1 MQFIAIIMVI
11 HATYTHIENM
21 PSFTH
26 ITCTREGTIAIAT
39 LLDSQIKRDELTED
53 LRRELVAAWDETP
66 VERWVLDLGRVEF
79 FSSAGIAPLL
89 ALHRKL
95 QGRRNRV
102 LLCNVKPAVADMLRV
117 THLISDSPGQARP
130 FELATNLDDALLRL
144 RHLDSE
150 VKESVLIVRLAE
162 KELHGE
168 DFAEDIGAEMLH
180 RWQAAGARDAVV
192 DFTPVQ
198 VISTPCMRPL
208 LSLRTQVRQGGGR
221 IIFTGMAPSVKEILD
236 VTRLTATT
244 PAAPAL
250 FETAADIPAALALLR
265 AS

>member
-1 MQFIAIIMVI
+1 
-11 HATYTHIENM
+11 M

-26 ITCTREGTIAIAT
+26 INCTREGAIAIAT
-39 LLDSQIKRDELTED
+39 LLDSQIKRDELTDE
-53 LRRELVAAWDETP
+53 LRRELVAAWDDMP
-66 VERWVLDLGRVEF
+66 VDRWVLDLGRVEF

-102 LLCNVKPAVADMLRV
+102 VLCNVKPAVADMLRV
-117 THLISDSPGQARP
+117 THLISEAPGQARP
-130 FELATNLDDALLRL
+130 FELAINLDDALLRL
-144 RHLDSE
+144 RHLHTE
-150 VKESVLIVRLAE
+150 VRDNVLIVRLAE

-168 DFAEDIGAEMLH
+168 DFAEDIGAEMLY
-180 RWQAAGARDAVV
+180 RWQAAGARDAII

-208 LSLRTQVRQGGGR
+208 LNLRTHVRQVGGR
-221 IIFTGMAPSVKEILD
+221 IVFTSMAPSVKEILD
-236 VTRLTATT
+236 VTRLTGAT

-265 AS
+265 AP